1 MQRLLIDRICQEIGI
16 SNKYL
21 ITRQIGERIY
31 EPLIQQIKPNDQ
43 PTVLVF
49 PSDQFMDVSFADET
63 IIRLGQDYEIG
74 KYGNGTL
81 ILHNLST
88 DSLHNI
94 EAAINLQ
101 KLKLAFIST
110 QNDGSWSLVG
120 QLEQS
125 LRDTLLLVEQNKL
138 ITAPALSKILNLA
151 INSASNRLKRLYD
164 QRLLRREFEI
174 TENGLQYTYYF
185 WIDDNYFA
193 VSKVNDEII
202 SNE

>member
-1 MQRLLIDRICQEIGI
+1 MQRLLIDRICQEKGI

-21 ITRQIGERIY
+21 ITRLIGEGIY

-49 PSDQFMDVSFADET
+49 PSGQFMDVSFADET
-63 IIRLGQDYEIG
+63 IIRLGQDYETG
-74 KYGNGTL
+74 KYGKGTL

-193 VSKVNDEII
+193 VSNVNDEII